1 MGFTLNSLSMRLSQT
16 TDDIFLGEMT
26 LNAVLS
32 IDGLDLEERQ
42 MAELLE
48 CRYGDGM
55 VYLPRTRPR
64 QLLSIAKNSGFID
77 AEGYLTRKGRILLSR
92 YF

>member
-1 MGFTLNSLSMRLSQT
+1 MGFTLNSLAMRLSQT

-32 IDGLDLEERQ
+32 TDGLDLEERQ

>member
-1 MGFTLNSLSMRLSQT
+1 MDAFGGKLFN
-16 TDDIFLGEMT
+16 IGEMI
-26 LNAVLS
+26 LNTFLS
-32 IDGLDLEERQ
+32 TDGLDLEERQ

-64 QLLSIAKNSGFID
+64 QLLSIAIKGGFID
-77 AEGYLTRKGRILLSR
+77 AEGYLTRKGRILLAR

>member
-1 MGFTLNSLSMRLSQT
+1 MDAFGGKLFN
-16 TDDIFLGEMT
+16 IGEMI

-32 IDGLDLEERQ
+32 TDGLDMEERQ
-42 MAELLE
+42 MVELLE
-48 CRYGDGM
+48 CRYGNGM

-64 QLLSIAKNSGFID
+64 QLLSIAENGGFIN
-77 AEGYLTRKGRILLSR
+77 AEGYLTRKGRIFLAR

>member
-1 MGFTLNSLSMRLSQT
+1 MGFTLNSLAMRLSQT

-77 AEGYLTRKGRILLSR
+77 AEAYLTRKGRILLSR
-92 YF
+92 

>member
-1 MGFTLNSLSMRLSQT
+1 M
-16 TDDIFLGEMT
+16 
-26 LNAVLS
+26 NAVLS

>member
-1 MGFTLNSLSMRLSQT
+1 MDAFGGKLFN
-16 TDDIFLGEMT
+16 IGEMV
-26 LNAVLS
+26 LNAVLLT
-32 IDGLDLEERQ
+32 DGLDLEERQ
-42 MAELLE
+42 MVELLE

-64 QLLSIAKNSGFID
+64 QLLSIAENGGFID
-77 AEGYLTRKGRILLSR
+77 AEGYLTRKGRILLTR

>member
-1 MGFTLNSLSMRLSQT
+1 M
-16 TDDIFLGEMT
+16 I

-32 IDGLDLEERQ
+32 TDGLDLEERQ
-42 MAELLE
+42 MVELLE

-64 QLLSIAKNSGFID
+64 QLLSIAKIGGFID
-77 AEGYLTRKGRILLSR
+77 AEGYLTRKGEFFLRAIFRTFLCCNKLRSL
-92 YF
+92 YSF

>member
-1 MGFTLNSLSMRLSQT
+1 M
-16 TDDIFLGEMT
+16 
-26 LNAVLS
+26 V
-32 IDGLDLEERQ
+32 
-42 MAELLE
+42 ELLE

-64 QLLSIAKNSGFID
+64 QLLSIAKIGGFID
-77 AEGYLTRKGRILLSR
+77 AEGYLTRKGRILLAR